1 MLDVRRMRVL
11 REVAQHGS
19 FSAAAEALSFTQS
32 AVSQQIAAL
41 EREAGTTL
49 VERSVRGIRLTDA
62 GRALVRHTDS
72 ILGRLA
78 EAEAELEAIAGL
90 RGGRLRMASFES
102 AGATLMP
109 LAIATLQAAP
119 SRGRAVALARGARDS
134 LPRLKSGEL
143 ELALSFGADG
153 IPTPDDGSIERMHLL
168 DDPLY
173 LALAPD
179 HPLARKRNLR
189 LADLPATLDRGHAGC
204 ACSAMLRRACE
215 RAGFTPHIVFESDD
229 YAAIQGFVAAGVGVA
244 LIAELA
250 LTTVRDDIV
259 IRSLGRE
266 TPLRRI
272 YAAVL
277 ASGYRSPATT
287 AMLEIL
293 RTPPR
298 ATARA
303 VPSSPSPGERSR
315 GTGSPASGRRSSPRC
330 RRSPSAP
337 ARSTSARAS
346 RTRTGPP
353 R

>member
-41 EREAGTTL
+41 EREAGATL
-49 VERSVRGIRLTDA
+49 VERSARGIRLTDA
-62 GRALVRHTDS
+62 GRALVRHTET
-72 ILGRLA
+72 ILGSLA

-109 LAIATLQAAP
+109 LAIATYKQRHP
-119 SRGRAVALARGARDS
+119 AVELSLSLAEPDDS
-134 LPRLKSGEL
+134 VPRLKSGEL
-143 ELALSFGADG
+143 ELALCFGVQGLPEPGDDG
-153 IPTPDDGSIERMHLL
+153 IERVHLL

-173 LALAPD
+173 LALAAD
-179 HPLARKRNLR
+179 HALARKRNLR
-189 LADLPATLDRGHAGC
+189 LADLASDPWIEGSPGC
-204 ACSAMLRRACE
+204 ACSGMLRRACE
-215 RAGFTPHIVFESDD
+215 QAGFTPHIAFESDD

-272 YAAVL
+272 HAAVL
-277 ASGYRSPATT
+277 AGGYRSPATV

-293 RTPPR
+293 TDVAGRYRPR
-298 ATARA
+298 RPELALA
-303 VPSSPSPGERSR
+303 G
-315 GTGSPASGRRSSPRC
+315 
-330 RRSPSAP
+330 
-337 ARSTSARAS
+337 
-346 RTRTGPP
+346 
-353 R
+353 